1 MVLFFLVLWVEFLVE
16 ISVAISY
23 ALTDIDTTYKL
34 IMYLSNS
41 SSKVEIS
48 TLQVQYYIFHFLSF
62 FLLSICFVDFIDFLC
77 ILCFC

>member
-1 MVLFFLVLWVEFLVE
+1 MVLFFLVLWVEFFVE

-23 ALTDIDTTYKL
+23 VLTDIDTTYKL